1 MLLFYVNYDIIF
13 CDNKLF
19 RFQTQLKMEDEKM
32 IKLLDGME
40 IIGRAFKVPNEGLTF
55 TKLSSRFVVY
65 PIQTSRRIYNK
76 SEIGDFYIF
85 AAEFGTY
92 IIPFVFGL
100 EELLKKFHFKE
111 SSAAEL
117 PVSISPEYMPVGT
130 KNQSMWYHMTN
141 TINKYNATTA
151 CELLKLSKGDYLG
164 FPSFLNES
172 TKIPFSG
179 IYDSKKGKMFYPMCS
194 IRFPHCHA
202 EKLGKY
208 NIDPETNMI
217 IIYAGD
223 GNTYLLTA
231 DSSKI
236 EDIKSAGYSLDPNL
250 YVPK

>member
-1 MLLFYVNYDIIF
+1 
-13 CDNKLF
+13 
-19 RFQTQLKMEDEKM
+19 M

-111 SSAAEL
+111 ASDAEL
-117 PVSISPEYMPVGT
+117 PVSIGPEYMPVGT
-130 KNQSMWYHMTN
+130 KNQFMWYHMTN

-151 CELLKLSKGDYLG
+151 CELLKLLKGDSLG

-179 IYDSKKGKMFYPMCS
+179 IYDSKKGRMFYPMCS

-231 DSSKI
+231 DSFKI
-236 EDIKSAGYSLDPNL
+236 EDIKSAGYSLDSNL

>member
-1 MLLFYVNYDIIF
+1 
-13 CDNKLF
+13 
-19 RFQTQLKMEDEKM
+19 M

-40 IIGRAFKVPNEGLTF
+40 IIGRAFKIPNEGLTF

-76 SEIGDFYIF
+76 SGIGDFYIF

>member
-1 MLLFYVNYDIIF
+1 
-13 CDNKLF
+13 
-19 RFQTQLKMEDEKM
+19 MEDEKM

-40 IIGRAFKVPNEGLTF
+40 IIGRAFKIPNEGLTF

-65 PIQTSRRIYNK
+65 PIQTNRRIYNK

-100 EELLKKFHFKE
+100 EELLKKFHFEKA
-111 SSAAEL
+111 SATEL
-117 PVSISPEYMPVGT
+117 PVSITPEYMPVGT
-130 KNQSMWYHMTN
+130 KNQSIWYHMTN

-151 CELLKLSKGDYLG
+151 CELVKLLKGDSLG

-179 IYDSKKGKMFYPMCS
+179 IYDSKKGRMFYPMCS

-208 NIDPETNMI
+208 NIDPETKMLI
-217 IIYAGD
+217 VYAGD
-223 GNTYLLTA
+223 GNTYLLTK
-231 DSSKI
+231 DSSII
-236 EDIKSAGYSLDPNL
+236 EDIKNAGYSLDPNL

>member
-1 MLLFYVNYDIIF
+1 
-13 CDNKLF
+13 
-19 RFQTQLKMEDEKM
+19 M
-32 IKLLDGME
+32 IKLLDGLE
-40 IIGRAFKVPNEGLTF
+40 IIGRAFKIPNEGLTF

-76 SEIGDFYIF
+76 SGIGDFYIF

>member
-1 MLLFYVNYDIIF
+1 
-13 CDNKLF
+13 
-19 RFQTQLKMEDEKM
+19 M